1 LHLKDAVSRNLG
13 HNKSLIFIVIS
24 KQTARFCTKRT
35 ITPNNSGKTSITE
48 FFAHVLGDEPKK
60 LRLEDF
66 SAARRDA
73 FLVARQLRREGKD
86 EKDVLA
92 ALPVITATMFVSYD
106 PANELGAL
114 APFVIDLDPECKT
127 AKIRIEYKPAQTGL
141 ALLLDP
147 PIPAGGADDAARF
160 FKNLK
165 EAVPKTYEYH
175 VTAVDPPRFF
185 QRAHH

>member
-1 LHLKDAVSRNLG
+1 VRIEKVAIENFRLLQSTEM
-13 HNKSLIFIVIS
+13 SLERTTTLIVG
-24 KQTARFCTKRT
+24 R
-35 ITPNNSGKTSITE
+35 NNSGKTSITE

-92 ALPVITATMFVSYD
+92 AFPVITATMFVSYD